1 MKTIEEKAKA
11 YDRALE
17 IAKAWCKLD
26 SNDLSNGD
34 LETLFPEIRESEDE
48 RVRQRFIN
56 LVKMSSEVGGFAL
69 HKWEA
74 DEMLAWLEKQGE
86 MDMKSYKAAE
96 DEKREF
102 VGDGFIKCYAD
113 FQDFKE
119 GETYWLE
126 YVGNDN
132 YNVRSDN
139 LLGKTYHITPCQ
151 LYTIF
156 KKMTWL
162 EKQDEQ
168 KPQKALT
175 WKHWENGIAGNGEG
189 NDAFLIKWS
198 PWHYSVSSCL
208 GSECD
213 YIELSELD
221 ELLRKPNFRERYN
234 RIKDSEW
241 FKKTHEGMSVGED
254 DEIKTPE
261 ESLGIDS
268 DTYNEIVDEC
278 IYGEQEPNYT
288 TLVETGNGGI
298 NALVTRELST
308 NDYEEKPADKA
319 EPKFKVGDWIVFNGL
334 ILHIDE
340 VVDGY
345 YRTTSI
351 GGIHNSYDWDIDNVA
366 RLWTIQDAKDGDVL
380 VGSEWGVILMFR
392 GIGNTEWDDVIDYHC
407 YYNCCRECFIVQED
421 VRHWGSTKNNQL
433 KPATK
438 EQRDLLFA
446 KMKEAGYELD
456 AEKKKL
462 IKLF

>member
-1 MKTIEEKAKA
+1 MKELSIEEKAKA
-11 YDRALE
+11 YDEAIE
-17 IAKAWCKLD
+17 IAKKIHKYS
-26 SNDLSNGD
+26 SNIS
-34 LETLFPEIRESEDE
+34 EIKRMEQIFPELKESEDKQIRKALISILKSDFE
-48 RVRQRFIN
+48 KDTTIYDI
-56 LVKMSSEVGGFAL
+56 SVG
-69 HKWEA
+69 
-74 DEMLAWLEKQGE
+74 DIITWLEKQGE

-162 EKQDEQ
+162 EKQ
-168 KPQKALT
+168 
-175 WKHWENGIAGNGEG
+175 GE
-189 NDAFLIKWS
+189 K
-198 PWHYSVSSCL
+198 
-208 GSECD
+208 
-213 YIELSELD
+213 
-221 ELLRKPNFRERYN
+221 
-234 RIKDSEW
+234 
-241 FKKTHEGMSVGED
+241 
-254 DEIKTPE
+254 
-261 ESLGIDS
+261 
-268 DTYNEIVDEC
+268 
-278 IYGEQEPNYT
+278 
-288 TLVETGNGGI
+288 
-298 NALVTRELST
+298 
-308 NDYEEKPADKA
+308 KPADKA

-392 GIGNTEWDDVIDYHC
+392 GIGNTKWDDVIDYHC
-407 YYNCCRECFIVQED
+407 YYDCHRKNFIVQED